1 MANLLIVSV
10 LLGVVLGRFF
20 KVLILV
26 PACAFILAA
35 VLVGSAA
42 GEHGLLRPLLEFAIL
57 NAALQIGYASSLLSI
72 FIRTPKKTRPRAFSA
87 TPIVVR
93 ASLGMQVRVHVRDA
107 GGPLA
112 PV

>member
-20 KVLILV
+20 KVLVLV

-35 VLVGSAA
+35 VLVRSAA

-72 FIRTPKKTRPRAFSA
+72 FIPTAKKTRPRAFSA
-87 TPIVVR
+87 TPIAANR
-93 ASLGMQVRVHVRDA
+93 HR
-107 GGPLA
+107 
-112 PV
+112 